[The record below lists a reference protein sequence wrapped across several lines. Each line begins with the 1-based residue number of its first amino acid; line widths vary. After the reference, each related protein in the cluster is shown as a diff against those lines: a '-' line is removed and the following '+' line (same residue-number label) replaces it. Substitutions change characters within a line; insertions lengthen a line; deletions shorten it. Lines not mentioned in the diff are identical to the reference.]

1 MIRIGLIGPPNSGK
15 STIFNKLT
23 GVYQII
29 GNWPGKTVE
38 TLERKVKYKGNFLLL
53 IDFPGMQ
60 TLTPISMEEKIA
72 IKYIIENKPDV
83 IIQVASAIDLE
94 RSLYLSLELIEL
106 GVPIVVALNQFD
118 EAVKQGFVIDAEKLS
133 EVLGVP
139 VIPTIAIKGIG
150 IDKLI
155 EKALELARSRT
166 GIAYNGRNIYE
177 DIKLQIN
184 KVVSIIR
191 KVLPEYYPL
200 EWISLR
206 LLEEDPWITNMIVK
220 LDPKVKDI
228 LEEERK
234 VIEKTTGLPP
244 SILMV
249 NRRRLLAE
257 RIVSQVRKVKPVGK
271 SNFIK
276 FLDVFSTSLY
286 GYFLLAIVMA
296 TVFTVTFRVGLLF
309 RDVINYIF
317 LEVFN
322 YFSFKTNNIF
332 LNAVSSG
339 VQLSLLVGLSFVIPL
354 VFLFHFFFSL
364 LEDSGYLPRAAFLMD
379 KVMRKIGLNGKAFIP
394 LLLGYGCSVP
404 ACVSCRILDSDK
416 ERFISSLIITLIPCA
431 SRMVIVYGLVAI
443 YIGLVNALTI
453 YLLNLILALLMG
465 MIVGRIVGLHH
476 ESTGLLMVLPPF
488 RIPSIENSLKKTWI
502 RARDFI
508 YLAIPIIVVGT
519 ILLKILEIEGLMGY
533 LNVLFDSLFMRV
545 FGLPGYT
552 LSFLLFGAIRKEFAL
567 VFLMTTMNG
576 NPLNYLSQNQ
586 LIIFTLIT
594 LFYIPCVATII
605 TLIRELQLKRT
616 LVIIGVNLLV
626 AITIGFCVNI
636 ILRLLS

>member
-1 MIRIGLIGPPNSGK
+1 
-15 STIFNKLT
+15 
-23 GVYQII
+23 
-29 GNWPGKTVE
+29 
-38 TLERKVKYKGNFLLL
+38 
-53 IDFPGMQ
+53 
-60 TLTPISMEEKIA
+60 
-72 IKYIIENKPDV
+72 
-83 IIQVASAIDLE
+83 
-94 RSLYLSLELIEL
+94 
-106 GVPIVVALNQFD
+106 

>member
-476 ESTGLLMVLPPF
+476 ESTGLLMV
-488 RIPSIENSLKKTWI
+488 
-502 RARDFI
+502 
-508 YLAIPIIVVGT
+508 
-519 ILLKILEIEGLMGY
+519 
-533 LNVLFDSLFMRV
+533 
-545 FGLPGYT
+545 
-552 LSFLLFGAIRKEFAL
+552 
-567 VFLMTTMNG
+567 
-576 NPLNYLSQNQ
+576 
-586 LIIFTLIT
+586 
-594 LFYIPCVATII
+594 
-605 TLIRELQLKRT
+605 
-616 LVIIGVNLLV
+616 
-626 AITIGFCVNI
+626 
-636 ILRLLS
+636 